1 MENYKKIYIVLLVM
15 INIIA
20 GGCSSSLLDEPYEEH
35 NSLSRSLDETVLS
48 PSDTTDYFWL

>member
-1 MENYKKIYIVLLVM
+1 M